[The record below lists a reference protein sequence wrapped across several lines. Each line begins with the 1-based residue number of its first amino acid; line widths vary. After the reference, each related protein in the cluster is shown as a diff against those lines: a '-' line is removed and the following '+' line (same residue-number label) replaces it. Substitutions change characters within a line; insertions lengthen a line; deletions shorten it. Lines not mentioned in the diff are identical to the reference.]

1 MKAWVATGTPGKP
14 LDLAEVPDPAQG
26 ADEVLVAV
34 DAYSVNRGE
43 MFYLNGVYGTPAQ
56 AGWRPG
62 QDIAGTVLR
71 AAPDGSGP
79 APGTRVVGHPE
90 GAGWAERAVVP
101 VSRLAELPDAVPG
114 AVAAA
119 LPLAGLTALR
129 LVRAAGNLAGRRVLL
144 TGASGGVGHY
154 LTELAAG
161 NGAQVTAVT
170 SAPGRGRRLAELGA
184 EAVVLD
190 VGDGAGPYGVIMES
204 VGGKT
209 FTAALAKLAPGGTVL
224 WYGQAGLEPPVLDF
238 FALTPITPFTLRHFP
253 HWASDTTDAQDLAT
267 LVRLTVTGRLHPEI
281 GATAD
286 WTETTAVLEDLYQR
300 RIRGNAVLTIPSR
313 HTAEPT
319 RANKPASAGN
329 AP

>member
-1 MKAWVATGTPGKP
+1 MEAWVATGRPGEP
-14 LDLAEVPDPAQG
+14 LALAEVTDPVAG
-26 ADEVLVAV
+26 AGEVLVAV

-43 MFYLNGVYGTPAQ
+43 MFFLNGVYGTPAQ

-62 QDIAGTVLR
+62 QDIAGTVLQ

-101 VSRLAELPDAVPG
+101 VSRLAELPDEMPA

-170 SAPGRGRRLAELGA
+170 SAAGRSRRLAERGA

-190 VGDGAGPYGVIMES
+190 VSDAVGPFEVIMES

-209 FTAALAKLAPGGTVL
+209 FTAALAKLASGGTVL

-238 FALTPITPFTLRHFP
+238 FALLPITPFTLRHFP
-253 HWASDTTDAQDLAT
+253 HWASDTTDAQDQ
-267 LVRLTVTGRLHPEI
+267 P
-281 GATAD
+281 
-286 WTETTAVLEDLYQR
+286 
-300 RIRGNAVLTIPSR
+300 PS
-313 HTAEPT
+313 
-319 RANKPASAGN
+319 SG
-329 AP
+329 

>member
-1 MKAWVATGTPGKP
+1 MKAWVATGKPGEP
-14 LDLAEVPDPAQG
+14 LALAEVPDPVPG
-26 ADEVLVAV
+26 TGEVLVAV

-43 MFYLNGVYGTPAQ
+43 MFSLNGVYGTPAQ

-62 QDIAGTVLR
+62 QDIAGTVLQ

-90 GAGWAERAVVP
+90 AAGWAERAVVP
-101 VSRLAELPDAVPG
+101 VSRLAELPDEMPG

-154 LTELAAG
+154 LNELAAG
-161 NGAQVTAVT
+161 NGALVTAVT
-170 SAPGRGRRLAELGA
+170 STAGRGSRLAERGA

-190 VGDGAGPYGVIMES
+190 VSDAVGPYAVIMES

-209 FTAALAKLAPGGTVL
+209 FTAALAKLTPGGTVL
-224 WYGQAGLEPPVLDF
+224 WYGQAGLEPLVLDF
-238 FALTPITPFTLRHFP
+238 FALSPITPFTLRHFP
-253 HWASDTTDAQDLAT
+253 HWVSDTTDAQDLAT
-267 LVRLTVTGRLHPEI
+267 LVRLTVIGRLHPEI
-281 GATAD
+281 GRSAD
-286 WTETTAVLEDLYQR
+286 WTETTAVLDDLYQR
-300 RIRGNAVLTIPSR
+300 RIRGNAILTIPSR
-313 HTAEPT
+313 RTAQST
-319 RANKPASAGN
+319 L
-329 AP
+329 